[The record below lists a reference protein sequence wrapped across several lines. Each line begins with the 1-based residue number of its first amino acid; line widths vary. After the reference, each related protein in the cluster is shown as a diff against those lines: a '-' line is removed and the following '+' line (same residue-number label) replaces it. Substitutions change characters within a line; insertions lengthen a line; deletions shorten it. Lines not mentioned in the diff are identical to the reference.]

1 MTQAGGARVKI
12 HPGLRA
18 LAFLA
23 MLGPAGP
30 ALAAEEGPYPVWW
43 SGELELESL
52 DRVEERLR
60 RDLWPDDPG
69 GFPLFK
75 GAPGNYETVAAHSC
89 ESLFRLTDEGYS
101 AITTNDL
108 HAQNLLLSECRAIA
122 LLGRAKPARVSHLRD
137 FVMNAAALDHL
148 PALLNL
154 YPSCEFICYAV
165 EANER
170 GIPFTKFETPLVV
183 DVESGDEITVWTTGW
198 KVHLTVL
205 ARGDLTSDGLDDML
219 LLASGHATEGTLGA
233 ANFFV
238 VTRDMPG
245 AALRVISAEGE
256 LCPDYS
262 CHPLPPDIAAYRDSS
277 PPPSPMDI
285 GGSAGSLQPGSTAIE
300 DTPPYPVWWS
310 HGFELERLGQVD
322 ARLRRKIWPGVDLS
336 IELTKGSQDN
346 YVEAEAKTC
355 IELEAL
361 TQAGYGLPEG
371 RLHSTQMHHL
381 LRCRAIAMLGAAQ
394 PARESFLR
402 DFVIDE
408 KGTRELLPAF
418 GLIEQ
423 IGARDRA
430 SSQSG
435 DMILTGGLGK
445 VLAVDLP
452 YSGDAD
458 VWADNGRVLLRVE
471 ARGDFTGDG
480 IEDLLLSAGTS
491 LSRYRPDLTDLC
503 LVTRLAPDAPLRRT
517 DVAPYS
523 CRRLGR
529 YGRPADGDD

>member
-1 MTQAGGARVKI
+1 MTQSGGTSVKI
-12 HPGLRA
+12 CPSLMA

-23 MLGPAGP
+23 TLGLAGP
-30 ALAAEEGPYPVWW
+30 ALAAEKGPYPVWW
-43 SGELELESL
+43 SGELDLESL
-52 DRVEERLR
+52 DQVDQRLR

-148 PALLNL
+148 PALVNL

-170 GIPFTKFETPLVV
+170 GIPFAKFETPLVV
-183 DVESGDEITVWTTGW
+183 DVESDDEMTVWTTGW

-245 AALRVISAEGE
+245 AVLRVIGAKRE
-256 LCPDYS
+256 LCPEYS

-277 PPPSPMDI
+277 PSPTDI
-285 GGSAGSLQPGSTAIE
+285 GGFAKSSQPGSTAIG
-300 DTPPYPVWWS
+300 DAPPYPVWWT
-310 HGFELERLGQVD
+310 HGLELESLAQVD
-322 ARLRRKIWPGVDLS
+322 ARLRRKIWPGMDLS
-336 IELTKGSQDN
+336 IELYKGSHDN

-355 IELEAL
+355 VELEAL
-361 TQAGYGLPEG
+361 TQAGYGLAG
-371 RLHSTQMHHL
+371 GGLNYIQLRYLH
-381 LRCRAIAMLGAAQ
+381 RCRTIALLGTVQ
-394 PARESFLR
+394 PARKSFLR
-402 DFVIDE
+402 DFVISQESSRD
-408 KGTRELLPAF
+408 LLRAF
-418 GLIEQ
+418 GLVV
-423 IGARDRA
+423 GGGFP
-430 SSQSG
+430 SQNG
-435 DMILTGGLGK
+435 EMVLTRGLGK
-445 VLAVDLP
+445 LLVVDLP
-452 YSGDAD
+452 YADSGEAD
-458 VWADNGRVLLRVE
+458 VWADKGRVLLRVE

-480 IEDLLLSAGTS
+480 VEDLFLSAGAR

-503 LVTRLAPDAPLRRT
+503 LITRGAPGAPLRMIE
-517 DVAPYS
+517 VAPYS
-523 CRRLGR
+523 CREPGK
-529 YGRPADGDD
+529 YGTPSDENDPG

>member
-1 MTQAGGARVKI
+1 
-12 HPGLRA
+12 
-18 LAFLA
+18 

-52 DRVEERLR
+52 DRVDQRLR
-60 RDLWPDDPG
+60 RDLWPGDPG

-198 KVHLTVL
+198 MAHLTVM
-205 ARGDLTSDGLDDML
+205 ARGDFTADGVDDML
-219 LLASGHATEGTLGA
+219 LISSGGATEGSWKTARLYLM
-233 ANFFV
+233 
-238 VTRDMPG
+238 TRDAPG
-245 AALRVISAEGE
+245 AVLRVIGAERE

-277 PPPSPMDI
+277 PPPSPADI
-285 GGSAGSLQPGSTAIE
+285 GGFAGSSQLGQAEAES
-300 DTPPYPVWWS
+300 PPYPVWWS
-310 HGFELERLGQVD
+310 HGYELESLDQVE
-322 ARLRRKIWPGVDLS
+322 ARLRRSFWSSMDLGIGLS
-336 IELTKGSQDN
+336 KGSYDD

-355 IELEAL
+355 VELEAL
-361 TQAGYGLPEG
+361 TRAGYGLVG
-371 RLHSTQMHHL
+371 GGLHYTQMHHL
-381 LRCRAIAMLGAAQ
+381 LRCRAIALLGTVQ
-394 PARESFLR
+394 PAKESFLR
-402 DFVIDE
+402 GFVISQESSRD
-408 KGTRELLPAF
+408 LLRAF
-418 GLIEQ
+418 GLVV
-423 IGARDRA
+423 GGGVP
-430 SSQSG
+430 SQNG
-435 DMILTGGLGK
+435 EMVLADGLGK
-445 VLAVDLP
+445 LLAVDLVRAA
-452 YSGDAD
+452 SGEVD
-458 VWADNGRVLLRVE
+458 VWTERGPVRVRIE

-480 IEDLLLSAGTS
+480 REDLLVMVGAGK
-491 LSRYRPDLTDLC
+491 SRYRPDLTDFC
-503 LVTRLAPDAPLRRT
+503 LVTRASADAPLSMI
-517 DVAPYS
+517 DIAPYS
-523 CRRLGR
+523 CQRLGR
-529 YGRPADGDD
+529 YGRPADGDGS